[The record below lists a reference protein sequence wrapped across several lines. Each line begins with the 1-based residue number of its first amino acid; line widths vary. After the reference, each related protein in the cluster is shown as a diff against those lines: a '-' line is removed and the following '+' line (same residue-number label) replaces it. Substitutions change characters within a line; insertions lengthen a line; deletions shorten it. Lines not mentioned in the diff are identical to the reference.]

1 LFIIKKQTI
10 MNNTIIQY
18 FTHQLAEEAGL
29 TRAMLKKVPAAKYDW
44 QPHPKSM
51 SLLRLATHVA
61 EIPGW
66 IQLTVDLDVLDF
78 AKTNYQPEPFSTNED
93 LLDFFES
100 RLAAGTA
107 ALKNVGDDILDQ
119 KWEMR
124 NGEQLFFESTKGE
137 VLRMSMSQLIHHRA
151 QLGVF
156 LRLLNIPI
164 PGTYGPSADEMG

>member
-1 LFIIKKQTI
+1 

-18 FTHQLAEEAGL
+18 FQHQLKEEALL
-29 TRAMLKKVPAAKYDW
+29 TRAILQIVPADKYDW

-66 IQLTVDLDVLDF
+66 IQLATDMDVLDF
-78 AKTNYQPEPFSTNED
+78 AKTNYQPEPFSTNKD
-93 LLDFFES
+93 LMDFFEA
-100 RLAAGTA
+100 RLAAGTD
-107 ALKNVGDDILDQ
+107 ALTKVTDDILGN

-124 NGEQLFFESTKGE
+124 NGDQLFFESTKGE

-156 LRLLNIPI
+156 LRLLDIPI

>member
-1 LFIIKKQTI
+1 

-18 FTHQLAEEAGL
+18 FTRQLADEAVI
-29 TRAMLKKVPAAKYDW
+29 TRAMLKKVPAEKYNW

-66 IQLTVDLDVLDF
+66 IQLAIDLDVLDF
-78 AKTNYQPEPFSTNED
+78 AKTNYQPEPFKTNED
-93 LLDFFES
+93 LMNFFET
-100 RLAAGTA
+100 RLAAGTK
-107 ALKNVGDDILDQ
+107 ALTHSGDDILEK

-124 NGEQLFFESTKGE
+124 NGDQLYFESTKGE

-156 LRLLNIPI
+156 LRLLDVAI
-164 PGTYGPSADEMG
+164 PGSYGPSADEAPMF

>member
-1 LFIIKKQTI
+1 

-18 FTHQLAEEAGL
+18 FRHQLNEEATI
-29 TRAMLKKVPAAKYDW
+29 TRKMLQKVPASQYDW

-66 IQLTVDLDVLDF
+66 MQLAIDVDVLDF
-78 AKTNYQPEPFSTNED
+78 AKTNYQPEPFTDNQGLMD
-93 LLDFFES
+93 YFEA

-107 ALKNVGDDILDQ
+107 ALQKVNDDILGN

-124 NGEQLFFESTKGE
+124 NGDQLFFESTKGE

-164 PGTYGPSADEMG
+164 PGSYGPSADEME

>member
-1 LFIIKKQTI
+1 

-18 FTHQLAEEAGL
+18 FQHQLKEEAIL
-29 TRAMLKKVPAAKYDW
+29 TRAMLRLVPADKYDW

-51 SLLRLATHVA
+51 RLRSLATHVA

-66 IQLTVDLDVLDF
+66 VQLTIDMDVLDF
-78 AKTNYQPEPFSTNED
+78 AKTNYQPEPFKTNQD
-93 LLDFFES
+93 LMDYFEA

-107 ALKNVGDDILDQ
+107 ALENVTDDILDK

-124 NGEQLFFESTKGE
+124 SGEQLFFESTKGE
-137 VLRMSMSQLIHHRA
+137 VLRMSLSQLIHHRA

-164 PGTYGPSADEMG
+164 PGTYGPSADEMQ

>member
-1 LFIIKKQTI
+1 

-18 FTHQLAEEAGL
+18 FQHQLKEEALL
-29 TRAMLKKVPAAKYDW
+29 TRAMLKKVPADKYDW

-66 IQLTVDLDVLDF
+66 VQLTIEMDVLDF
-78 AKTNYQPEPFSTNED
+78 ATTNYQPEPFATNQD
-93 LLDFFES
+93 LMDFFEA
-100 RLAAGTA
+100 RLAAGTR
-107 ALKNVGDDILDQ
+107 ALTNATDAILGD

-124 NGEQLFFESTKGE
+124 NGEQLFFESTRGE
-137 VLRMSMSQLIHHRA
+137 VLRMSLSQLIHHRA

-164 PGTYGPSADEMG
+164 PGTYGPSADEMEQS

>member
-1 LFIIKKQTI
+1 
-10 MNNTIIQY
+10 MNNSIIQY
-18 FTHQLAEEAGL
+18 FTRQLAEEAVI
-29 TRAMLKKVPAAKYDW
+29 TRAMLKQVPAEKYDW

-66 IQLTVDLDVLDF
+66 IQLTIDLDVLDF
-78 AKTNYQPEPFSTNED
+78 AKTNYQPEPFKTNQD
-93 LLDFFES
+93 LLNFFET

-107 ALKNVGDDILDQ
+107 ALKNAGDDILDK

-124 NGEQLFFESTKGE
+124 NGDRLYFESTKGE

-164 PGTYGPSADEMG
+164 PGSYGPSADETGLF

>member
-1 LFIIKKQTI
+1 
-10 MNNTIIQY
+10 MNKTIIQY
-18 FTHQLAEEAGL
+18 FQHQLAEEAVL
-29 TRAMLKKVPAAKYDW
+29 TRAMLKKVPAEKYDW

-66 IQLTVDLDVLDF
+66 IQLTTDQDVLDF
-78 AKTNYQPEPFSTNED
+78 AKTNYQPAPFKTNQD
-93 LLDFFES
+93 LMDFFEA
-100 RLAAGTA
+100 RLTAGTE
-107 ALKNVGDDILDQ
+107 ALNKVDDDILDK

-124 NGEQLFFESTKGE
+124 NGDQLFFESTKGE

-156 LRLLNIPI
+156 LRLLDVPI
-164 PGTYGPSADEMG
+164 PGTYGPSADEMV

>member
-1 LFIIKKQTI
+1 

-18 FTHQLAEEAGL
+18 FQHQLKEEALL
-29 TRAMLKKVPAAKYDW
+29 TRAILQIVPADKYDW

-51 SLLRLATHVA
+51 SLLRLVTHVA

-66 IQLTVDLDVLDF
+66 IQLTTDMDVLDF
-78 AKTNYQPEPFSTNED
+78 AKTNYQPEPFRTNKD
-93 LLDFFES
+93 LMDFFEA

-107 ALKNVGDDILDQ
+107 ALTKVTDDILGN

-124 NGEQLFFESTKGE
+124 SGDQLFFESTKGE

-156 LRLLNIPI
+156 LRLLDIPI

>member
-1 LFIIKKQTI
+1 

-18 FTHQLAEEAGL
+18 FQHQLKEEAIL
-29 TRAMLKKVPAAKYDW
+29 TRAMLKIVPAGKYDW
-44 QPHPKSM
+44 KPHPKSM
-51 SLLRLATHVA
+51 TLRQLATHVA

-66 IQLTVDLDVLDF
+66 VQLTIELDVLDYV
-78 AKTNYQPEPFSTNED
+78 KTNYQPEPLKTNQD
-93 LLDFFES
+93 LMNYFET

-107 ALKNVGDDILDQ
+107 ALNTVDDAILNN
-119 KWEMR
+119 KWTMC
-124 NGEQLFFESTKGE
+124 NGEQIYFTSTKGE

-156 LRLLNIPI
+156 LRLLDMPI